1 MGRLSRR
8 QMLHWPITV
17 LMMMMGPW
25 LVIKVRWL
33 HKEEF
38 DEIFLCGFIADLLIA
53 VVAMLIKDNGSKG

>member
-8 QMLHWPITV
+8 QMLHWPIIV

-38 DEIFLCGFIADLLIA
+38 DEIFLYGFIADLLIA